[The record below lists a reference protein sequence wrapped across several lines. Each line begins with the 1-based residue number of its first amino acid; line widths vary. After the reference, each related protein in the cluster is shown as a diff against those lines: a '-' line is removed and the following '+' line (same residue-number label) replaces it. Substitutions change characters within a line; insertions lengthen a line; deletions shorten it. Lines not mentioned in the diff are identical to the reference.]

1 MWTGAYPAELDFRP
15 QLLRRTHGPGNEN
28 VPRCPCQRKRNRM
41 WRHRSSWSGLL
52 TQARKAWKE
61 ALSVG
66 EIISRISSRLLWEE
80 RMFTLKLTVFH
91 SFSHQVIISFSLG
104 SLCVCSRKGSRKL
117 VVFVKRD
124 WDDTRSGVSR
134 LRLAPILLVPGCESA
149 SRRQPEGLTKV
160 TEN

>member
-1 MWTGAYPAELDFRP
+1 
-15 QLLRRTHGPGNEN
+15 
-28 VPRCPCQRKRNRM
+28 
-41 WRHRSSWSGLL
+41 
-52 TQARKAWKE
+52 
-61 ALSVG
+61 
-66 EIISRISSRLLWEE
+66 
-80 RMFTLKLTVFH
+80 MFTLKLTVFH

-134 LRLAPILLVPGCESA
+134 LRLAPILLFPGCESA